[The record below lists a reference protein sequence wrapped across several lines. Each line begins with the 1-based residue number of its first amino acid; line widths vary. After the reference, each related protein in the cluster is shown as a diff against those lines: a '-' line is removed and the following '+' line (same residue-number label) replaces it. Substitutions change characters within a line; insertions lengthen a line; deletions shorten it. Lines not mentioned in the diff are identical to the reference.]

1 MTNSPIS
8 TPARELLARYD
19 DYASA
24 QAAVDRLSDAE
35 FPVEEVSIIGWN
47 VRIEE
52 QVTGRM
58 TLARAAGYGAA
69 SGAWFGLL
77 IGLILGIFAPVLFL
91 LWLLIAA
98 TGLGALWGALFG
110 LVGHAL
116 WRGKRDF
123 SSVKNLAAE
132 HWDVMVNPAHLDR
145 ARTLLS
151 TTQPQH

>member
-1 MTNSPIS
+1 MTSSSIS

-35 FPVEEVSIIGWN
+35 FPVEEISIIGWN

-58 TLARAAGYGAA
+58 TLGRAAGYGAG

-77 IGLILGIFAPVLFL
+77 IGLVFGLFTPGLFWLWAL
-91 LWLLIAA
+91 LTS

-110 LVGHAL
+110 LVSHGI
-116 WRGKRDF
+116 WRGTRDF
-123 SSVKNLAAE
+123 SSVQNLAAE
-132 HWDVMVNPAHLDR
+132 HWDVMVNPTHLDR

-151 TTQPQH
+151 TTPPQR

>member
-1 MTNSPIS
+1 MTNSSTS
-8 TPARELLARYD
+8 TPARELLASYD

-58 TLARAAGYGAA
+58 TLARATGYGAA

-77 IGLILGIFAPVLFL
+77 VGLIFGLFAPGLFW

-98 TGLGALWGALFG
+98 TGLGALWGGLFG
-110 LVGHAL
+110 LVGHGI

-123 SSVKNLAAE
+123 SSVQSLAAE
-132 HWDVMVNPAHLDR
+132 HWDVMVNPAYLDR
-145 ARTLLS
+145 ARTLVS
-151 TTQPQH
+151 TALQQP